1 MTITPNKDKSVFDF
15 NLIDLQNVEL
25 YNTVCRQC
33 GSIVFFSPHFNG
45 NKTLSGLLKQV
56 EQEFFKNRG

>member
-1 MTITPNKDKSVFDF
+1 MTTTPNEDKSVFDF

-33 GSIVFFSPHFNG
+33 GSIVFVSPHFNG
-45 NKTLSGLLKQV
+45 NKTLPRFFQQV
-56 EQEFFKNRG
+56 EEEFFKNRG